1 MENILSIEKK
11 IKDKKELTFI
21 EADEYGKH
29 NYNGASK
36 IDNLPPESCSNY
48 VFILLLG
55 RYLSDL
61 SFSSKNYLIQN
72 LSANIE
78 KVEEFS
84 KNYKP
89 QRPYDE
95 AAHLNWEQA
104 LIEKG
109 LYNYVDAQTIQI
121 EKSVLEKYAEEWDK
135 IISVTN
141 HTEKHLQRIS
151 KRARD
156 GRTVIK
162 NLFRDGKISADKK
175 KHQLNLNLWK
185 TKWVYIEASKI
196 AERIKAASEF
206 PYKLTLKGKKIF
218 YTFDSMVHIVNRH
231 FGHQLSNTSLIN
243 KSTHTVIID
252 PQNMHLQLER
262 IFIEFE
268 KCDLLTQEYLVPNN
282 PLNFEYLSKKY
293 QLYFREFDGLFQVDS
308 LYPLE
313 DESELQKL
321 ENYNLVKLSEEI
333 ALYVRK

>member
-11 IKDKKELTFI
+11 IKDNKELTFI

-29 NYNGASK
+29 KYNGASK

-72 LSANIE
+72 LSADIE
-78 KVEEFS
+78 KVEKFY

-89 QRPYDE
+89 QRPYNE

-104 LIEKG
+104 LIENG

-135 IISVTN
+135 IISKSN
-141 HTEKHLQRIS
+141 HPNQYLQRIS
-151 KRARD
+151 KHARE
-156 GRTVIK
+156 GRKKIEKFTK
-162 NLFRDGKISADKK
+162 DGKMSAEDKT
-175 KHQLNLNLWK
+175 HQLNLNLWK
-185 TKWVYIEASKI
+185 TKWVYIEARKNV
-196 AERIKAASEF
+196 ERADFEF
-206 PYKLTLKGKKIF
+206 PHKLPLKGKNIF

-252 PQNMHLQLER
+252 PQNMHLLLKR
-262 IFIEFE
+262 IFVEFE
-268 KCDLLTQEYLVPNN
+268 KCELLTQDDLVPDN

-293 QLYFREFDGLFQVDS
+293 QLYFKEFDGLFQVDS